1 MSLAAIVTLML
12 LEPPI
17 DDRSEVLHAVHVLT
31 EGAAKGDYAAFSAM
45 LEPGGATVMVDMRE
59 SEPQVTVLTNRQV
72 LEANRNAKPVE
83 GRQSQFGEPT
93 VLIRERIAQ
102 VWVPYQT
109 SISGK
114 LSHCGIDNFSLV
126 KRHGQWMVTNMSY
139 TVEPA
144 GKCGERDAGIRTND
158 PFAP

>member
-1 MSLAAIVTLML
+1 MSFTAVITLVLAQ
-12 LEPPI
+12 PPI

-45 LEPGGATVMVDMRE
+45 LEPGGATVMVDMRGE
-59 SEPQVTVLTNRQV
+59 QPVVTVLTNRQV
-72 LEANRNAKPVE
+72 LEANRSATPVE

-93 VLIRERIAQ
+93 VLVREAIAQ
-102 VWVPYQT
+102 VWVPYRT
-109 SISGK
+109 AIAGK

-139 TVEPA
+139 TLEPA
-144 GKCGERDAGIRTND
+144 ATCGELGVENAGE
-158 PFAP
+158 